1 MDKKQFLSTEKR
13 AQIVLLNN
21 LKFSIRQIA
30 RKMKVSKT
38 AVHHAIMKY
47 QNGSAFVDRKRSNK
61 GNHQQRKSPHAKD
74 SYSLSH
80 EYLKKIQP
88 KLMETGTPVSTKAI
102 QCKSSLKFGP
112 KLCNP
117 ARKPGLIQA
126 MKKKHLNFAM
136 RHASWDIDIEIK
148 TFFLSLDIL

>member
-21 LKFSIRQIA
+21 LKFSVRQIA

-47 QNGSAFVDRKRSNK
+47 QNGSAFVDRKRS
-61 GNHQQRKSPHAKD
+61 GQTRVTTNHQQRKSPYAKD

-80 EYLKKIQP
+80 DYLKKIQP
-88 KLMETGTPVSTKAI
+88 KLIETGTQSI
-102 QCKSSLKFGP
+102 QKQF
-112 KLCNP
+112 N
-117 ARKPGLIQA
+117 
-126 MKKKHLNFAM
+126 
-136 RHASWDIDIEIK
+136 ASC
-148 TFFLSLDIL
+148 L